1 MMLFGRAIERD
12 IQRLT
17 QDLGDLRE
25 RTATSFELGNLAGG
39 NGGEPSLQTQVRQFK
54 RESIEQVQRACE
66 SLRHIEEAL
75 KNPNPGSTSQ
85 YVISL
90 IISLQSIQDEIE
102 DFQKQLMPIDT
113 EMRQNT
119 SIPKDSLPLQINS
132 PSKVALVWLQ
142 NKLLP
147 LFRQILR
154 TAWRLAANLL
164 PPAKLVVRGDMSTG
178 ILGPAKAGLEI
189 DFQVGPPRR
198 PDLLSVAEQQ

>member
-1 MMLFGRAIERD
+1 MLFGEAIERD

-17 QDLGDLRE
+17 QDLGDLSE
-25 RTATSFELGNLAGG
+25 KTATSFELGNLAGG
-39 NGGEPSLQTQVRQFK
+39 SGGEPSLQTQVRRFK

-66 SLRHIEEAL
+66 SLRHIGETL
-75 KNPNPGSTSQ
+75 KNPNPGGASQ
-85 YVISL
+85 YAISL

-102 DFQKQLMPIDT
+102 DFQKQLMPIET
-113 EMRQNT
+113 EFRQNT
-119 SIPKDSLPLQINS
+119 SIPKDALPLQINS

-154 TAWRLAANLL
+154 TAWRLVANLL
-164 PPAKLVVRGDMSTG
+164 PPAKFVVRGDMTTG
-178 ILGPAKAGLEI
+178 ILGPAKAGLEL

-198 PDLLSVAEQQ
+198 SDLFSVAGQQ